1 MNILRT
7 ARVVIIEDDDNEA
20 MPLLRVLAKL
30 GIGAWHFTGNAEELP
45 SIPVQG
51 IRIVFVDLRLG
62 DAAVGAEPRHK
73 FAQTISVLDKIV
85 GTSKGV
91 VGLVFW
97 TKNEEDIAIFQ
108 EQLNIDLPSFIPA
121 FVEKIGDKLRFVGQ
135 MENAGTSLFDRV
147 NKILEL
153 RPGSQLLFEWEQ
165 VVHDATS
172 ATTNR
177 LAELA
182 DGEPGDT
189 HECLMKILAALAVST
204 GASIDLGEPQNVS
217 RLFEALNPIHSD
229 HLEQLTLRRT
239 SADTSSIALK
249 TEIQKQEV
257 LSEPIRAA
265 INGFILTARV
275 SAGDPF
281 FQPGAVFLSQPD
293 IGVRCPHHHVSIP
306 LSDLCNSVL
315 QYTKN
320 QEFNAAFTK
329 SRSKK
334 LIADKQEE
342 GAIACQQIASSINGD
357 CRKILVEI
365 SPACDFA
372 QRKRSTARFV
382 GGLLVPERHFSLLR
396 TGEYLC
402 QIEPLLL
409 NELGGIWMPVINSRY
424 LFGIAAPE
432 AKIESRPAFRLR
444 NPLLVDLLAWIG
456 SQAARPGYVLLE
468 RPK

>member
-7 ARVVIIEDDDNEA
+7 ARVVIIEDDDSEA
-20 MPLLRVLAKL
+20 MPLLRVLSKL

-51 IRIVFVDLRLG
+51 VRLLFVDLRLG
-62 DAAVGAEPRHK
+62 DAGVGGEPRHK

-85 GTSKGV
+85 GASKGI

-97 TKNEEDIAIFQ
+97 TKNEEDIASFQ
-108 EQLNIDLPSFIPA
+108 EQLLVDLPNFVPA
-121 FVEKIGDKLRFVGQ
+121 FVEQIGDKLQFVGQ
-135 MENAGTSLFDRV
+135 LENTGTSLFDRV
-147 NKILEL
+147 NKILGL
-153 RPGSQLLFEWEQ
+153 RPASQLLFEWEQ

-189 HECLMKILAALAVST
+189 HDCLMKILSALAVST
-204 GASIDLGEPQNVS
+204 GASTDLAEPQNVS
-217 RLFEALNPIHSD
+217 RLFESLNPIHSD
-229 HLEQLTLRRT
+229 HLEQLTLRRNA
-239 SADTSSIALK
+239 ADASSIALK

-257 LSEPIRAA
+257 LSEPVRAA

-275 SAGDPF
+275 TSGDPF
-281 FQPGAVFLSQPD
+281 FQPGAVFVPQPN
-293 IGVRCPHHHVSIP
+293 IGVKCPHHHASIP
-306 LSDLCNSVL
+306 LLDLCSSVL

-320 QEFNAAFTK
+320 GPFNEAYTM

-334 LIADKQEE
+334 LPPEKQEE
-342 GAIACQQIASSINGD
+342 GAITCRQIASSINDD
-357 CRKILVEI
+357 CKKILIEI

-382 GGLLVPERHFSLLR
+382 GGLLVPEKHFALIR

-409 NELGGIWMPVINSRY
+409 NELGGVWIPVINSRY

-432 AKIESRPAFRLR
+432 VKLESRPLFRLR

-468 RPK
+468 KP